1 MIAEQKESNVS
12 ELANTIVVVSGLPRS
27 GTSLM
32 MQMLEAG
39 GIPPFADFQRTADD
53 DNPKGYYELEAIKQ
67 LKTRPDVLKDAPGKV
82 VKAIHMLLTDLP
94 DNYQYKI
101 VFMRRDLK
109 EVVASQRK
117 MLERTGKRGAA
128 LPDEALIKIFQG
140 QLDKIDA
147 WLKTKNN
154 IEALDIPHRS
164 LINDPTPQIDN
175 LDTFLGGQL
184 DTQAMAPVIAPDLY
198 RNRA

>member
-1 MIAEQKESNVS
+1 MS
-12 ELANTIVVVSGLPRS
+12 ELENTIVVVSGLPRS

-67 LKTRPDVLKDAPGKV
+67 LKSRPEVLKDAPGKV
-82 VKAIHMLLTDLP
+82 VKAIHMLLADLP
-94 DNYQYKI
+94 DEYQYKV

-117 MLERTGKRGAA
+117 MLERSGKRGAA
-128 LPDEALIKIFQG
+128 LKDEALIKVFQG
-140 QLDKIDA
+140 QLDKVDA
-147 WLKTKNN
+147 WLKTKPN
-154 IEALDIPHRS
+154 IQVLNIPHRS
-164 LINDPTPQIDN
+164 LINDPAPLIDSLN
-175 LDTFLGGQL
+175 AFLGGGL
-184 DTQAMAPVIAPDLY
+184 DTNAMSAVIDPDLY

>member
-1 MIAEQKESNVS
+1 MTESG
-12 ELANTIVVVSGLPRS
+12 NTIVVVSGLPRS

-39 GIPPFADFQRTADD
+39 GIPPFADFERTADD

-82 VKAIHMLLTDLP
+82 VKAIHMLLADLP
-94 DNYQYKI
+94 DDYQYKV
-101 VFMRRDLK
+101 VFMRRDLH

-128 LPDEALIKIFQG
+128 LKDDALIKVFQG
-140 QLDKIDA
+140 QLEKVDA
-147 WLKTKNN
+147 WLTTKPNFQT
-154 IEALDIPHRS
+154 LDVPHRA
-164 LINDPTPQIDN
+164 LINDPGPAIDQLN
-175 LDTFLGGQL
+175 AFLGGEL
-184 DTQAMAPVIAPDLY
+184 DTSEMTSVIDPDLY